1 MELLTLIR
9 EGGKGREVGGVR
21 KGREKAA
28 ILSPSYP
35 ESRREGSGNF
45 ASYYLTV

>member
-1 MELLTLIR
+1 MIR
-9 EGGKGREVGGVR
+9 EGGEGREVGGVR
-21 KGREKAA
+21 KGREKVA

-45 ASYYLTV
+45 FASYYLTV